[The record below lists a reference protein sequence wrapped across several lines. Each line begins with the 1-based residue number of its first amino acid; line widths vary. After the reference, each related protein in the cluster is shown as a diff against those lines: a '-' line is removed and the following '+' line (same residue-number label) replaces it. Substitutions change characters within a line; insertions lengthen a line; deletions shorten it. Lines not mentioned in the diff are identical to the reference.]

1 MTKLDIDLV
10 GIIIKGHG
18 VCLIFV
24 VKGLEEGTSELADFV
39 ELRVNV
45 AEDRVSLEK
54 RCSNKV
60 GVSAAVIKLGNG
72 KVVLVRLGL
81 LPHTVLVIS

>member
-1 MTKLDIDLV
+1 MTELDIDLV
-10 GIIIKGHG
+10 GIIVKGHG

-24 VKGLEEGTSELADFV
+24 VKGLEEGTSELSNFV
-39 ELRVNV
+39 ELRVDV
-45 AEDRVSLEK
+45 TEDRVSLEK

-60 GVSAAVIKLGNG
+60 GVSATIIKLGDS

-81 LPHTVLVIS
+81 LPHAILVIS

>member
-10 GIIIKGHG
+10 GIIIECHG
-18 VCLIFV
+18 VCLVFV
-24 VKGLEEGTSELADFV
+24 IKGLEEGTSKLANFV

-45 AEDRVSLEK
+45 TEDRVSLEK

-60 GVSAAVIKLGNG
+60 SVSATIIKFWDS
-72 KVVLVRLGL
+72 KVVLVRLSL
-81 LPHTVLVIS
+81 LPHAVLVIS

>member
-1 MTKLDIDLV
+1 LV
-10 GIIIKGHG
+10 
-18 VCLIFV
+18 FV
-24 VKGLEEGTSELADFV
+24 VEGFEEGTSKLANFV

-60 GVSAAVIKLGNG
+60 SVSATIIKFWDS

-81 LPHTVLVIS
+81 LPHAVLVIS

>member
-1 MTKLDIDLV
+1 MAKLDIDLV

-24 VKGLEEGTSELADFV
+24 VKGLEEGTSKLANFM
-39 ELRVNV
+39 ELRVDVTEN
-45 AEDRVSLEK
+45 RISLEK
-54 RCSNKV
+54 RCPDKV
-60 GVSAAVIKLGNG
+60 SVSAAIIKFGHS

>member
-1 MTKLDIDLV
+1 LV
-10 GIIIKGHG
+10 
-18 VCLIFV
+18 FV
-24 VKGLEEGTSELADFV
+24 VEGLEEGTSKLANFV

-60 GVSAAVIKLGNG
+60 SVSATIIKFWDS

-81 LPHTVLVIS
+81 LPHAVLVIS